1 VIAIAHRLSTVR
13 NFDRIVVLQAGE
25 VVQDGP
31 PDLLMRRNGHY
42 RQLVQREV
50 DRLARRA
57 A

>member
-1 VIAIAHRLSTVR
+1 VR
-13 NFDRIVVLQAGE
+13 NFDRIVVLQVGE
-25 VVQDGP
+25 VVQDGA